1 MGPRLGGLGRGAWA
15 WAEGP
20 GPGPG
25 GLGLGRGAWAR
36 GVRMYVCTYGWTN
49 KISPAFYRTSPLWGH
64 CPKRIDEAMVKKTQD
79 DLWKTCPNC
88 SAQFPRSGR
97 KCPECGIFFQKFLRE
112 NAVLLEDSKVDD
124 SNSWSPTLHYQH
136 VTNQHPEGFH
146 KIVVLD
152 PLLANPISRYNILA
166 LCYHLME
173 CAN

>member
-1 MGPRLGGLGRGAWA
+1 MNLKKKRIFIAALLNVKDDLR
-15 WAEGP
+15 E
-20 GPGPG
+20 
-25 GLGLGRGAWAR
+25 
-36 GVRMYVCTYGWTN
+36 
-49 KISPAFYRTSPLWGH
+49 
-64 CPKRIDEAMVKKTQD
+64 KRIDEAMVKKTQD

-136 VTNQHPEGFH
+136 VTNQHPRAFH

-152 PLLANPISRYNILA
+152 PLLANPNSRYNILA
-166 LCYHLME
+166 LCYHRLERQTGNYYMNIMWKLE
-173 CAN
+173 RSLTV